1 MYTADFAL
9 QLLVNG
15 LITGS
20 VYVLV
25 AMGLTLIFG
34 ILGVI
39 NFSHGEF
46 YMLGGYLG
54 VVASATY
61 GVPLL
66 AALPLGMAGVAL
78 VGILAERLVFRPL
91 RGRDVTNSIISSFGL
106 AVVLQNAALIAFGPQ
121 PQLIKTS
128 LSSVSVSA
136 FGVYL
141 TLQRA
146 LIPIITAVL
155 VILFHLVLRYTWTG
169 RCLRAVAQHP
179 TIAELSGVDVNR
191 VALATFA
198 IGAAL
203 AGGAGLI
210 MSSVFMVQPGVGNM
224 IALKA
229 FTVVIMGGMGNV
241 HGAVA
246 AGLLL
251 GVGESFTSGY
261 LSNDFR
267 DIIGFLMV
275 ILVLLFRPSGLFGR
289 AIDRA

>member
-1 MYTADFAL
+1 MYTFEFGL

-20 VYVLV
+20 IYVLV

-54 VVASATY
+54 VVASSAY
-61 GVPLL
+61 GLPLL

-78 VGILAERLVFRPL
+78 LGMAAERLVFRPI

-106 AVVLQNAALIAFGPQ
+106 AVVLQNAALLAFGPQ
-121 PQLIKTS
+121 PQLIKTELAS
-128 LSSVSVSA
+128 ISFSA
-136 FGVYL
+136 FGVFM
-141 TLQRA
+141 TVQRA
-146 LIPIITAVL
+146 AIPVITAVL
-155 VILFHLVLRYTWTG
+155 VILFHIVLRYTWTG

-179 TIAELSGVDVNR
+179 TVAELSGVDVNR

-203 AGGAGLI
+203 AGGAGLM

-251 GVGESFTSGY
+251 GVAESFTSGY

-267 DIIGFLMV
+267 DIIGFMMV

-289 AIDRA
+289 AVDRA